1 MIKGWRKHLILNWQ
15 TKLLFYDISSESDQ
29 KSVWSPPSLIVDL
42 ADEEFD
48 ASAVTRTEAIHAKNK
63 DLPNM
68 FKVEIVV
75 SCRAVPCRVCLMFH
89 TLRSF
94 ISDLP
99 DQSLVAETREK
110 YLHSDRERIGKGSI
124 RHDVLTTVCKDQEAQ
139 RKSSHRECCIEG
151 SE

>member
-1 MIKGWRKHLILNWQ
+1 MRSTETSFAYVTSIAMQLKRTRCSLLVSHQLPKSDAMIKGWRKHLILNWQ
-15 TKLLFYDISSESDQ
+15 TKLLFYDLSSESDQ

-42 ADEEFD
+42 TDREFE

-75 SCRAVPCRVCLMFH
+75 SSRVSVMFH

-99 DQSLVAETREK
+99 DQSLVAKTREK
-110 YLHSDRERIGKGSI
+110 CLYSDRE
-124 RHDVLTTVCKDQEAQ
+124 
-139 RKSSHRECCIEG
+139 
-151 SE
+151 